1 MNMGLRKKVAVLFRS
16 MLVVAGLNLG
26 LLHRMLQDF
35 NGVAATA
42 TVAGKLRMLGQKL
55 GYEALSVSSGG
66 SEAYETLEHDIVDF
80 DAAYLVLRSGGTA
93 FNEFIHPLDASY
105 GTVLDAVWLAWRP
118 YRAHIRV
125 LVADTRKGDRR
136 VVVALQASLAGVSE
150 AMPANTDELI
160 QILVLHAQETQNNA
174 LERMY
179 WFLGFN
185 ALVLLA
191 TNIAVSGHVVGP
203 IQHPADF

>member
-1 MNMGLRKKVAVLFRS
+1 VTLVYTCRDAPQAGLRRRLRECSDLLIESIPLRVWRAVMQMGLRKKVAVVFIS

-55 GYEALSVSSGG
+55 GYEALSVSSGV

-93 FNEFIHPLDASY
+93 FNEFIQPLDSSY
-105 GTVLDAVWLAWRP
+105 GPSLDAVWLAR
-118 YRAHIRV
+118 
-125 LVADTRKGDRR
+125 
-136 VVVALQASLAGVSE
+136 SE
-150 AMPANTDELI
+150 EHTSN
-160 QILVLHAQETQNNA
+160 
-174 LERMY
+174 
-179 WFLGFN
+179 
-185 ALVLLA
+185 
-191 TNIAVSGHVVGP
+191 SSHVK
-203 IQHPADF
+203 I